1 MKKIIITALAT
12 AALMLA
18 GMFAGFCSLLGN
30 NGDGVSQIGRL
41 VSTML
46 FIENKYVD
54 EVPLEKLVDGAID
67 GMTRALGD
75 KHSVY
80 MDDEKFRQLMQQTEG
95 AFGGIG
101 VVLGFPEPGRSE
113 IMSVMEGTPGEA
125 AGLQEKDEIIRIDGD
140 AVSDLQPEELA
151 GRVRGE
157 EGSQVVLTIRRPGQ
171 EDFDVAITRGV
182 IQLTT
187 AKGIMLEGTKIGYI
201 RVASFSENTGREF
214 QKELAGL
221 EEQGMEGLIVDLRA
235 NPGGLLTSCV
245 EIANQLIPAGEIVS
259 MVDRAGTRTVYESE
273 LSAFDYPL
281 VVLIDGNSA
290 SASEIL
296 AGAVQDRQCG
306 TIVGTKSFGK
316 GSVQTMLPL
325 THGDGLK
332 LTVARYYTPSGRS
345 IDGTGVEPDINA
357 ALPDDA
363 VQDVQLMKAMD
374 VMKEKLGEQPGK

>member
-1 MKKIIITALAT
+1 MKKIIITALVT
-12 AALMLA
+12 TVLVVT
-18 GMFAGFCSLLGN
+18 GMFMGLFSLLGVN
-30 NGDGVSQIGRL
+30 EANVAQIGRL
-41 VSTML
+41 VTTML

-75 KHSVY
+75 KHSIY
-80 MDDEKFRQLMQQTEG
+80 MDDEKFKQLMQQTEG

-101 VVLGFPEPGRSE
+101 VVMGFPEPGRCE
-113 IMSVMEGTPGEA
+113 IMSVMEDTPSAE
-125 AGLQEKDEIIRIDGD
+125 AGLLEKDEIIRIDGED
-140 AVSDLQPEELA
+140 VSAMQPEEMA
-151 GRVRGE
+151 GKVRGE
-157 EGSQVVLTIRRPGQ
+157 EGTQVVLTIRRQGQ
-171 EDFDVAITRGV
+171 EDFDVTITRAV

-187 AKGIMLEGTKIGYI
+187 AKGIMVDNTKIGYI
-201 RVASFSENTGREF
+201 RVASFSENTGKEF
-214 QKELAGL
+214 QKELASL
-221 EEQGMEGLIVDLRA
+221 KEQGMEGLIVDLRA
-235 NPGGLLTSCV
+235 NPGGLITSCV
-245 EIANQLIPAGEIVS
+245 EISNQLIPAGEIVS
-259 MVDRAGTRTVYESE
+259 MVDRDGHRTVYNSE
-273 LSAFDYPL
+273 LAGFDYPL

-345 IDGTGVEPDINA
+345 IDGTGIEPDVEVE
-357 ALPDDA
+357 LPEGA
-363 VQDVQLMKAMD
+363 VQDVQLLKAVE
-374 VMKEKLGEQPGK
+374 VMKEKLGQ

>member
-1 MKKIIITALAT
+1 MKKIIITALIT
-12 AALMLA
+12 AVLVVT
-18 GMFAGFCSLLGN
+18 GMFMGLFSLLGAN
-30 NGDGVSQIGRL
+30 EANVAQIGRL
-41 VSTML
+41 VTTML

-75 KHSVY
+75 KHSIY
-80 MDDEKFRQLMQQTEG
+80 MDDEKFKQLMQQTEG

-101 VVLGFPEPGRSE
+101 VVMGFPEPGHCE
-113 IMSVMEGTPGEA
+113 IMSVMEDTPSSA
-125 AGLQEKDEIIRIDGD
+125 AGLLEKDEIIRIDGED
-140 AVSDLQPEELA
+140 VSAMQPEEMA
-151 GRVRGE
+151 GKVRGE
-157 EGSQVVLTIRRPGQ
+157 EGTQVVLTIRRQGQ
-171 EDFDVAITRGV
+171 EDFDVTITRAV

-187 AKGIMLEGTKIGYI
+187 AKGIMVDNTKIGYI
-201 RVASFSENTGREF
+201 RVASFSENTGKEF
-214 QKELAGL
+214 QKELASL
-221 EEQGMEGLIVDLRA
+221 KEQGMEGLIVDLRA
-235 NPGGLLTSCV
+235 NPGGLITS
-245 EIANQLIPAGEIVS
+245 
-259 MVDRAGTRTVYESE
+259 RTVYNSE
-273 LSAFDYPL
+273 LAGFDYPL

-345 IDGTGVEPDINA
+345 IDGTGIEPDVEVE
-357 ALPDDA
+357 LPEGA
-363 VQDVQLMKAMD
+363 VQDVQLLKAVE
-374 VMKEKLGEQPGK
+374 VMKEKLGQ

>member
-1 MKKIIITALAT
+1 MKKIIITALVT

-18 GMFAGFCSLLGN
+18 GMFAGLCSLLGN
-30 NGDGVSQIGRL
+30 NENGVSQIGRL

-54 EVPLEKLVDGAID
+54 EVPLERLVDGAID
-67 GMTRALGD
+67 GMTKALGD

-140 AVSDLQPEELA
+140 VVSDLQPEELA

-157 EGSQVVLTIRRPGQ
+157 KGSQVVLTIRRQGQ

-187 AKGIMLEGTKIGYI
+187 AKGVMLEGTKIGYI
-201 RVASFSENTGREF
+201 RVASFSENTGKEF

-221 EEQGMEGLIVDLRA
+221 EEQGMSGLIVDLRA

-259 MVDRAGTRTVYESE
+259 MVDRAGNRTVYESE

-345 IDGTGVEPDINA
+345 IDGTGVEPDVNA
-357 ALPDDA
+357 GLPENA
-363 VQDVQLMKAMD
+363 VQDVQLLKAMD
-374 VMKEKLGEQPGK
+374 VMKEKLGE

>member
-1 MKKIIITALAT
+1 MLMKKIIITALAT

-18 GMFAGFCSLLGN
+18 GMFVGLCSLLGSN
-30 NGDGVSQIGRL
+30 EDGVSQIGRL

-54 EVPLEKLVDGAID
+54 EVPLETLVDGAID
-67 GMTRALGD
+67 GMTKALGD
-75 KHSVY
+75 KHSIY
-80 MDDEKFRQLMQQTEG
+80 MNDEKFRQLMQQTEG

-113 IMSVMEGTPGEA
+113 IMSVMEGTPGET
-125 AGLQEKDEIIRIDGD
+125 AGLQEKDEILSIDGTP
-140 AVSDLQPEELA
+140 VSELQPEEIA

-187 AKGIMLEGTKIGYI
+187 AKGIMVEGTNIGYI
-201 RVASFSENTGREF
+201 RIASFSENTGKEF

-221 EEQGMEGLIVDLRA
+221 KEQGMAGLIVDLRA

-259 MVDRAGTRTVYESE
+259 MVDRAGHRTVYDSE
-273 LSAFDYPL
+273 LSGFDYPL

-345 IDGTGVEPDINA
+345 IDGTGVEPDVYA
-357 ALPDDA
+357 ELPENP
-363 VQDVQLMKAMD
+363 VQDVQLLKAVD
-374 VMKEKLGEQPGK
+374 VMKEKLGE